1 MSKAVHAIW
10 TAAVAGILFL
20 VFALST
26 SSIVLGDSQTADV
39 NAVDNDSGH
48 DHDHGHEESIQD
60 NLEDIDLSNRR
71 TSEWNRVIA
80 TLDHGPQLVSANK
93 PHNFII
99 EFLDQAGR
107 PVEVSVVTIYADLL
121 THEDGLTVSPS
132 TIENL
137 GRGRFL
143 AKGFVLSAPG
153 LWQLAVDLEVNN
165 LKDVVV
171 FNLKIP

>member
-1 MSKAVHAIW
+1 M
-10 TAAVAGILFL
+10 
-20 VFALST
+20 
-26 SSIVLGDSQTADV
+26 
-39 NAVDNDSGH
+39 
-48 DHDHGHEESIQD
+48 
-60 NLEDIDLSNRR
+60 EDIDLSNRR

-121 THEDGLTVSPS
+121 THENGLTVSPS

-171 FNLKIP
+171 FNLEIP